1 MRGNTQHLSF
11 PDWFHSPNV
20 TTSSCIYFPANG
32 TASSFF
38 VAEKF
43 FDPRLRY
50 AAQDPSVNLICN
62 PGWPQTYT
70 LPPWRNIQMN
80 ADAVSSVRP
89 NDTAS
94 LRSPLGCLHL
104 RLRGGGPA
112 SPGSEAV
119 LQRREEEPVLG
130 LLLRQLSPWTTGIL
144 VPGGNP
150 WKQYK
155 TQDSELSHQKG
166 KRAGEFVKVTS
177 GDTLLSHILTTRN
190 TCSQLQ
196 G

>member
-1 MRGNTQHLSF
+1 MDGVVYLLSVGPTDEEKHLSF

-20 TTSSCIYFPANG
+20 TTSSCIYFPAND
-32 TASSFF
+32 TTSSFF
-38 VAEKF
+38 MAEKF

-80 ADAVSSVRP
+80 ADAVSSIRP

-104 RLRGGGPA
+104 HLRGGGPA
-112 SPGSEAV
+112 SPAGSEAV

-150 WKQYK
+150 GSSTKYK
-155 TQDSELSHQKG
+155 TQNYPT
-166 KRAGEFVKVTS
+166 KRAREPES
-177 GDTLLSHILTTRN
+177 L
-190 TCSQLQ
+190 
-196 G
+196 